1 MSDGLKEKIAKGER
15 NPDAIKAT
23 TALRAFVEPDHV
35 AEAAAFLCSDKAASI
50 TGVILPIDA
59 GWLVQAPYAAYLQG
73 NPIRET

>member
-1 MSDGLKEKIAKGER
+1 M
-15 NPDAIKAT
+15 
-23 TALRAFVEPDHV
+23 

-50 TGVILPIDA
+50 TGVTLPIDA